1 MDGWTTRHS
10 STLDSTRWMSHH
22 RTHAVS
28 CSHRVVE
35 SSMLSTRYDAM
46 RRQHQH
52 QQRHQKA
59 NLQKTFASTPTMHD
73 DAERRT
79 IVFATTNAGKAARLR
94 EHLDAVGCVGV
105 EIETLSEDAVET
117 QRDTV
122 RAVALDK
129 ARAATATVRRERF
142 SGDFCVVA
150 HDCGLV
156 VRALNGFPGPYTK
169 DFNFKVGGVGL
180 LRLLTDEASDRAA
193 SWDETLVCV
202 DGTTGE
208 EFVFSREFV
217 YDGEVAREMPK
228 KWTRWGDAPERSVG
242 SVFVPTAFGFREPL
256 ADVSEEDYQRFRRES
271 PSVWNE
277 FADFVASE
285 GW

>member
-1 MDGWTTRHS
+1 
-10 STLDSTRWMSHH
+10 MSHH
-22 RTHAVS
+22 RAPAGVS
-28 CSHRVVE
+28 SLAFSRRGLA
-35 SSMLSTRYDAM
+35 STTLSTRRDKM
-46 RRQHQH
+46 RRR
-52 QQRHQKA
+52 RHQKA
-59 NLQKTFASTPTMHD
+59 NLQRTFASTPD
-73 DAERRT
+73 DDDTERQTSRRT

-94 EHLDAVGCVGV
+94 EHLDAVGAVGV
-105 EIETLSEDAVET
+105 EIETLSEDAAET

-122 RAVALDK
+122 REVALDK
-129 ARAATATVRRERF
+129 ARAAVATASVAGRKRR
-142 SGDFCVVA
+142 GDFCVVA

-208 EFVFSREFV
+208 EVVFSREFV

-242 SVFVPTAFGFREPL
+242 SVYVPREFGFREPL

-277 FADFVASE
+277 FADFVAKE

>member
-1 MDGWTTRHS
+1 
-10 STLDSTRWMSHH
+10 MSHY

-28 CSHRVVE
+28 CSHSLVAP
-35 SSMLSTRYDAM
+35 STLSTRHDTM
-46 RRQHQH
+46 RRRRRQH

-59 NLQKTFASTPTMHD
+59 NLQKTFATTPTTHD

-79 IVFATTNAGKAARLR
+79 IVFATTNASKAARLR

-105 EIETLSEDAVET
+105 EIATLSEDSVET

-142 SGDFCVVA
+142 SGGDFCVVA
-150 HDCGLV
+150 HDCGVV

-180 LRLLTDEASDRAA
+180 LRLLTDQAEDRAA

-208 EFVFSREFV
+208 EVVFSREFV
-217 YDGEVAREMPK
+217 YDGEVAKEMPK